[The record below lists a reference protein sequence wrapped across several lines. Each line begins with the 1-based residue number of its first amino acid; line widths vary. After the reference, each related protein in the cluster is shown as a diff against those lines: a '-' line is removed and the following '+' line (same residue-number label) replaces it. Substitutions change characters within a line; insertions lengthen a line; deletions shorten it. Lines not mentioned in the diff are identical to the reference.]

1 MVPLFGPI
9 PGGPELFIIAL
20 VVLIPL
26 GVSAWIYSDATK
38 RDISY
43 APAWALGIAALF
55 FAGFFPGLLALAAY
69 FYVRAQMAG
78 AGGSL

>member
-26 GVSAWIYSDATK
+26 GVGAWIYSDATK
-38 RDISY
+38 RGISY
-43 APAWALGIAALF
+43 APAWALGIVALF